1 MSVALRITADDYGL
15 APGVS
20 AGIRELLDAGRL
32 SGTSAMTTFDL
43 WPVEGVALRAYADA
57 AMLGV
62 HLTLT
67 DHAPLG
73 PMPTLAPR
81 GRFPSFGGLARAAWL
96 GTLDPA
102 EVEAE
107 LSRQIDAFEAV
118 IGRPPD
124 FLDGHHHVQQLPV
137 VRDAVLRLMRARMP
151 SHAWVRT
158 CAESVGP
165 ILARGVG
172 VSRALAF
179 AQVGRSLDAAAR
191 AADVGTNQ
199 GFTGLYDFSP
209 DTPYGSRFARFV
221 RRIEDGTA
229 LLVHPGWTD
238 DVLRTRDTLTTA
250 RENELRFL
258 ISDRLPEVLT
268 YANARVATR
277 ADLHPLPSASI
288 ASAAEVAPS
297 GTDGKRS

>member
-43 WPVEGVALRAYADA
+43 WPMEGARLRSFSRTH
-57 AMLGV
+57 MLGV

-67 DHAPLG
+67 DHEPLG
-73 PMPTLAPR
+73 AMPKLAPQ

-96 GTLDPA
+96 GALDAA

-107 LSRQIDAFEAV
+107 LRRQIDAFQAV
-118 IGRPPD
+118 VGRAPD
-124 FLDGHHHVQQLPV
+124 FLDGHHHVQQLPI
-137 VRDAVLRLMRARMP
+137 VRDVVLRLMRERMP
-151 SHAWVRT
+151 EHAWVRT
-158 CAESVGP
+158 CVESMGP

-179 AQVGRSLDAAAR
+179 SQVGRSLDAAAR
-191 AADVGTNQ
+191 AADVGTND

-209 DTPYGSRFARFV
+209 DVPYGQRFTRFV
-221 RRIEDGTA
+221 RRVGEGTA
-229 LLVHPGWTD
+229 LLVHPGWRD
-238 DVLRTRDTLTTA
+238 DVLSARDSLTAA

-258 ISDRLPEVLT
+258 AGKEWPDVMT

-277 ADLHPLPSASI
+277 ADLHPLPSAAI
-288 ASAAEVAPS
+288 ASDADVAPS
-297 GTDGKRS
+297 GSWGKRS